1 MTPPSTPSSIVVFD
15 SGSAIDVVRT
25 RRDDDVKDD
34 VGFNNA
40 GFSAHQRSPKR
51 FVVDDV
57 GFRRARRV
65 VEIGPDRA
73 VAATTAR

>member
-1 MTPPSTPSSIVVFD
+1 MTPSSVVFD

-34 VGFNNA
+34 GFNV

-51 FVVDDV
+51 FVVDDDV
-57 GFRRARRV
+57 GFRRARRVV

-73 VAATTAR
+73 VATTTAR